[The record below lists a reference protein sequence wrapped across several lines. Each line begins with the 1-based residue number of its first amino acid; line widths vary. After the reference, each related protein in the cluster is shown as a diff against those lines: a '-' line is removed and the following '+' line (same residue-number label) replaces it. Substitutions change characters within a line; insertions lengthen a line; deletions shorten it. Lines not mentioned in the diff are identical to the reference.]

1 MLTMTFGTLEYV
13 NRLKAAQVPDAQAQ
27 AQAQAQALQKALQ
40 QAGEKT
46 LTQVQTRTDSQF
58 SLLHGGMELLR
69 KDMDMVRKEMELMRK
84 DIIVKL
90 GTMIAASTGV
100 MAAAVKLF

>member
-1 MLTMTFGTLEYV
+1 MLTMTFDTLEYV

-27 AQAQAQALQKALQ
+27 AQAQALQKALQ

-46 LTQVQTRTDSQF
+46 ITQVQTRTDSQF

-69 KDMDMVRKEMELMRK
+69 KDMDMVRKDMELMRK
-84 DIIVKL
+84 DIIIKL
-90 GTMIAASTGV
+90 GTMIAASAGV
-100 MAAAVKLF
+100 MAAVVKLF